1 MIIESVLGDI
11 GDRILS
17 TPGQPGAQGPKGDK
31 GDTGLQGIPG
41 ETGIQ
46 GPVGPKGDKGDTGP
60 QGPTGAT
67 GPAGADG
74 TGIELSG
81 SVATYEDLP
90 GSASIGETYLVIA
103 DGLLY
108 FWNGSGWPAD
118 GDGIPFQGPVGPTG
132 PQGPQGETGPTGA
145 KGDTGESG
153 PKGDKGDPGD
163 TGPQGPKGDT
173 GDQGP
178 QGVKG
183 DTGDTGPTGPKGDT
197 GETGPQ
203 GPPGE
208 VTTEDLESAVSDA
221 IAALVDGSPG
231 ALDTLNELAA
241 ALGDDPNFATTVS
254 TNIGLKA
261 DKTTTVSAGTGLTGG
276 GDLSANR
283 TLSVDFGTGA
293 GKVTQGNDS
302 RLSDA
307 RTPTAHT
314 HNASDINAGTLAIAR
329 IPTGTTSSTVCIGN
343 DSRLSDTR
351 TPTDGSVTTAKIAS
365 GAVTTTE
372 IADGTITNTDI
383 NNSAAIAMS
392 KLGTGKVVGSNNG
405 TSTSLTVWVGTA
417 AQYTAIGSKDA
428 NTLYFTT

>member
-1 MIIESVLGDI
+1 M
-11 GDRILS
+11 
-17 TPGQPGAQGPKGDK
+17 
-31 GDTGLQGIPG
+31 
-41 ETGIQ
+41 
-46 GPVGPKGDKGDTGP
+46 
-60 QGPTGAT
+60 
-67 GPAGADG
+67 
-74 TGIELSG
+74 
-81 SVATYEDLP
+81 
-90 GSASIGETYLVIA
+90 
-103 DGLLY
+103 
-108 FWNGSGWPAD
+108 
-118 GDGIPFQGPVGPTG
+118 
-132 PQGPQGETGPTGA
+132 
-145 KGDTGESG
+145 
-153 PKGDKGDPGD
+153 
-163 TGPQGPKGDT
+163 GPKGDT

-197 GETGPQ
+197 GDVGPQ

-208 VTTEDLESAVSDA
+208 VTTAALNTAVSNA
-221 IAALVDGSPG
+221 VSALVDGSPG
-231 ALDTLNELAA
+231 TLDTLNELAA

-283 TLSVDFGTGA
+283 TFAVSYGSTAGTA
-293 GKVTQGNDS
+293 CQGNDS

-314 HNASDINAGTLAIAR
+314 HNASDVNAGTLAIAR

-365 GAVTTTE
+365 GAVTTTQ
-372 IADGTITNTDI
+372 IADGTITDTDI

-417 AQYTAIGSKDA
+417 AQYTALGSKDA

>member
-46 GPVGPKGDKGDTGP
+46 GPTGPKGDKGDPGA

-81 SVATYEDLP
+81 SVPTYADLP
-90 GSASIGETYLVIA
+90 GSAASGDTYLVIA

-108 FWNGSGWPAD
+108 FWNGSAWPAD

-132 PQGPQGETGPTGA
+132 PQGPQGETGATGA
-145 KGDTGESG
+145 TGATGSTG
-153 PKGDKGDPGD
+153 PKGDKGDTGD
-163 TGPQGPKGDT
+163 QGPVGPKGDT

-197 GETGPQ
+197 GDEGPQ

-208 VTTEDLESAVSDA
+208 VTEVELDAAV
-221 IAALVDGSPG
+221 AAAVASLVDGSPG
-231 ALDTLNELAA
+231 TLDTLNELAA

-276 GDLSANR
+276 GDLSTNR
-283 TLSVDFGTGA
+283 TLAVSYGTSA
-293 GKVTQGNDS
+293 GTACQGNDS

-307 RTPTAHT
+307 RTPTSHT
-314 HNASDINAGTLAIAR
+314 HNASDVNAGTLAIAR

-365 GAVTTTE
+365 GAVTTAE

>member
-11 GDRILS
+11 GDRMLS
-17 TPGQPGAQGPKGDK
+17 VPGQPGARGPKGDK

-46 GPVGPKGDKGDTGP
+46 GPAGPKGDKGDTGP

-81 SVATYEDLP
+81 SVPTYADLP
-90 GSASIGETYLVIA
+90 ASAATGDTYLVIA

-118 GDGIPFQGPVGPTG
+118 GDGIPFQGPVGPVG
-132 PQGPQGETGPTGA
+132 PQGPQGETG
-145 KGDTGESG
+145 D
-153 PKGDKGDPGD
+153 
-163 TGPQGPKGDT
+163 
-173 GDQGP
+173 
-178 QGVKG
+178 
-183 DTGDTGPTGPKGDT
+183 
-197 GETGPQ
+197 TGPQ

-208 VTTEDLESAVSDA
+208 VTEAELSAAVSAA
-221 IAALVDGSPG
+221 IATVVDGSPST
-231 ALDTLNELAA
+231 LDTLNELAA

-261 DKTTTVSAGTGLTGG
+261 DKTTTVLAGTGLTGG

-283 TLSVDFGTGA
+283 TFAVSYGSTAGTA
-293 GKVTQGNDS
+293 CQGNDS

-314 HNASDINAGTLAIAR
+314 HNASDVNAGTLAIAR

-351 TPTDGSVTTAKIAS
+351 TPTDGTVTTAKIAT
-365 GAVTTTE
+365 GAVTTTQ
-372 IADGTITNTDI
+372 IADGTITDTDI

-405 TSTSLTVWVGTA
+405 TATSLTVWVGTA

>member
-1 MIIESVLGDI
+1 MIIESVLDDV

-17 TPGQPGAQGPKGDK
+17 VPGQAGARGPKGDK
-31 GDTGLQGIPG
+31 GDTGVQGIPG

-46 GPVGPKGDKGDTGP
+46 GPAGPKGDTGNTGP
-60 QGPTGAT
+60 QGPTGPT
-67 GPAGADG
+67 GAAGADG

-81 SVATYEDLP
+81 SVPTYADLP
-90 GSASIGETYLVIA
+90 ASASTGDTYLVIA

-118 GDGIPFQGPVGPTG
+118 GAGIPFQGPIGPTG
-132 PQGPQGETGPTGA
+132 PQGPQGATGA
-145 KGDTGESG
+145 TGSTGATGATG
-153 PKGDKGDPGD
+153 PKGDKGD
-163 TGPQGPKGDT
+163 TGNQGPIGPKGDT

-183 DTGDTGPTGPKGDT
+183 DTGDAGPTGPKGDT
-197 GETGPQ
+197 GNQGPQ
-203 GPPGE
+203 GPAGE
-208 VTTEDLESAVSDA
+208 VTTAALNTAVSNA
-221 IAALVDGSPG
+221 VASLVDGSPG

-254 TNIGLKA
+254 TQIGAKA

-283 TLSVDFGTGA
+283 TLAVSYGSTAGTA
-293 GKVTQGNDS
+293 CQGNDS
-302 RLSDA
+302 RLSDS

-314 HNASDINAGTLAIAR
+314 HNASDINAGTLAIGR
-329 IPTGTTSSTVCIGN
+329 VPTGTTSSTVCIGN
-343 DSRLSDTR
+343 DARLSDTR
-351 TPTDGSVTTAKIAS
+351 TPTDGSVTTAKIGS
-365 GAVTTTE
+365 GAVTTTQ
-372 IADGTITNTDI
+372 IADGTILDADI
-383 NNSAAIAMS
+383 NNSAAIAVS
-392 KLGTGKVVGSNNG
+392 KLGVGKVVGSNNG

-417 AQYTAIGSKDA
+417 AQYTALGSKDA